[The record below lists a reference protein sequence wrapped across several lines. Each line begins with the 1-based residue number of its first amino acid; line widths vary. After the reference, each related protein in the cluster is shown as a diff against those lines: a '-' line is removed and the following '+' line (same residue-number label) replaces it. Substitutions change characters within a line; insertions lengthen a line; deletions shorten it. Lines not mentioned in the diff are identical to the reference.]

1 MSGSIDA
8 GASPALPPEEQAR
21 SDCYA
26 LISRIFFA
34 PPDAALLVSMGIA
47 AGEAPADGVA
57 GDLQRAWVELQ
68 QAARAAGA
76 ESLTDA
82 YDALFTSV
90 GKALVSPYTSG
101 YAAPSAPDRHLVRLR
116 DRLASWNLARKS
128 STFEMEDHVSGVCDV
143 MRWLIEQ
150 GQPVAEQ
157 QAFFVEFVYPG
168 ASALCAAVNKATAAA
183 FYQRA
188 ADFTRIF
195 LELEKSAFE
204 IFEPV

>member
-1 MSGSIDA
+1 
-8 GASPALPPEEQAR
+8 
-21 SDCYA
+21 
-26 LISRIFFA
+26 LISRLFFS
-34 PPDAALLVSMGIA
+34 PPDAALLASMAID
-47 AGEAPADGVA
+47 AGEAAPADGPA
-57 GDLQRAWVELQ
+57 GDVQRAWVGLQ
-68 QAARAAGA
+68 QAARAASPAG
-76 ESLTDA
+76 LTEA

-101 YAAPSAPDRHLVRLR
+101 YAAPSAPDRYLVRLR
-116 DRLASWNLARKS
+116 GQLATWNLARKQ

-150 GQPVAEQ
+150 GQPVAAQ
-157 QAFFVEFVYPG
+157 QAFFSEFVYPG
-168 ASALCAAVNKATAAA
+168 VSALCAAVNKAGAAE

-188 ADFTRIF
+188 ADFTQTF